1 MNYADKIN
9 KRVSEM
15 PQSGIRKFFDIASE
29 LDDCVSLGVGE
40 PDFVTPWEI
49 RDAAI
54 KSIQAGRTQYT
65 SNAGLLSLREEIA
78 LYLSSRFD
86 ARYDPKNEIIVTVGA
101 SEAIDLSLRTLVS
114 EGDEVLVPSPSYV
127 SYAPSVRLAGGVP
140 VPLNTSA
147 EQEFKLTPELIEAAV
162 TDKTKAIIL
171 PYPNN
176 PTGAIMTR
184 EELLR
189 ISPVILKHDLMVISD
204 EIYAELT
211 YGNRGHYSV
220 AAVEGMRE
228 RTVLING
235 FSKAFAMTGWRLGY
249 LAAPVEI
256 VSQIYKIHQYTI
268 MCASTFSQVGGEA
281 ALRIGREDGYRMVEE
296 MRSAYDIRR
305 RYLRSELNK
314 MGLNCFEPK
323 GAFYVFPSVKCT
335 GMSGD
340 EFAERLLFSKR
351 VAVVP
356 GSAFGESGRDFIR
369 CSYATKLS
377 DLKKAVA
384 RIKAFMCEIV

>member
-86 ARYDPKNEIIVTVGA
+86 ARYDPKSEIIVTVGA

-140 VPLNTSA
+140 V
-147 EQEFKLTPELIEAAV
+147 
-162 TDKTKAIIL
+162 
-171 PYPNN
+171 
-176 PTGAIMTR
+176 
-184 EELLR
+184 
-189 ISPVILKHDLMVISD
+189 
-204 EIYAELT
+204 
-211 YGNRGHYSV
+211 
-220 AAVEGMRE
+220 
-228 RTVLING
+228 
-235 FSKAFAMTGWRLGY
+235 RL
-249 LAAPVEI
+249 
-256 VSQIYKIHQYTI
+256 
-268 MCASTFSQVGGEA
+268 
-281 ALRIGREDGYRMVEE
+281 
-296 MRSAYDIRR
+296 IRR
-305 RYLRSELNK
+305 RSRS
-314 MGLNCFEPK
+314 
-323 GAFYVFPSVKCT
+323 S
-335 GMSGD
+335 S
-340 EFAERLLFSKR
+340 
-351 VAVVP
+351 
-356 GSAFGESGRDFIR
+356 
-369 CSYATKLS
+369 
-377 DLKKAVA
+377 
-384 RIKAFMCEIV
+384 